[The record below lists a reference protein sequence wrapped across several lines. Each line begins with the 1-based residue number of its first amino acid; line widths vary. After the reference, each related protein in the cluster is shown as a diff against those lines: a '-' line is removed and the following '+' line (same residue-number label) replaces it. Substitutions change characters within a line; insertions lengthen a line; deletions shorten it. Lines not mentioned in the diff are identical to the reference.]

1 MNYFCENHYIK
12 IQILFKIQEILGN
25 KIITMAVFIHK
36 NLNSLP
42 KILEILGNKII
53 IMTVFI
59 HKYLNSLQKISI
71 LKKIKKS

>member
-1 MNYFCENHYIK
+1 
-12 IQILFKIQEILGN
+12 
-25 KIITMAVFIHK
+25 MAVFIHK

-71 LKKIKKS
+71 LKK